1 MRYGLWVVLP
11 FLTACS
17 VPFSGPSTS
26 ERKSECDQIAA
37 RAIQTSSLA
46 EARDLAARA
55 SECYAAAIGS

>member
-1 MRYGLWVVLP
+1 MRRLPWLALP
-11 FLTACS
+11 FVAACS
-17 VPFSGPSTS
+17 MPFSGPSSS

-55 SECYAAAIGS
+55 SDCYAAAIGA

>member
-1 MRYGLWVVLP
+1 MRRALWVVLP
-11 FLTACS
+11 FVAGCS

-46 EARDLAARA
+46 DARDLAARA